1 MRKNLLESLI
11 IQLISFFMLFV
22 GIIITY
28 FIKKD
33 IEFYLIISGII
44 FILDLILFAKLADTK
59 YVSICTVI
67 ALFANG
73 VAIGSF
79 VIKYSTDIALL
90 LKVFIIT
97 ISTISLIHLFLI
109 LVKYK
114 IFMMFLNLSGI
125 LIGSIISF
133 TLFKNDFYKILSFV
147 LINVFCIEIGLLIFL
162 YAKDSLEACLTGGAI
177 WAFIIVFII
186 IIIIIIVISEGDALS
201 GIDGLGSGGKKRNKG
216 K

>member
-1 MRKNLLESLI
+1 MRKNLLQSLI

-33 IEFYLIISGII
+33 IEFYLIVSGII
-44 FILDLILFAKLADTK
+44 FVLDLILFAKLADTK

-67 ALFANG
+67 ALFATG

-79 VIKYSTDIALL
+79 VSEYSTDIALL
-90 LKVFIIT
+90 LKVFIIA
-97 ISTISLIHLFLI
+97 ISTIGLIHLFLI

-125 LIGSIISF
+125 LIGTIISF

-162 YAKDSLEACLTGGAI
+162 YAKDSLEACLTGGAL
-177 WAFIIVFII
+177 WAFIIVF
-186 IIIIIIVISEGDALS
+186 IIIIIVISEGDALS
-201 GIDGLGSGGKKRNKG
+201 GIDGLGGGGKKRNKG